1 MTNCWIEDP
10 DGRPTFTAIVQKID
24 PFLASIAGYNELTSE
39 ESTDF
44 MNTDLMTP
52 ESEGANAESSPNIE
66 AVNDA
71 PVTSDA
77 VELSSNEET
86 ACNKLSLPG
95 DIEDHFTTEISAKI
109 EISVSD
115 EDLFQNGVPAK
126 DEDAAA
132 DESVL
137 TKKYYASDETSI
149 TREVEVNDD
158 IDCETCV

>member
-24 PFLASIAGYNELTSE
+24 PFLASIAGYELTSE
-39 ESTDF
+39 GSTDF
-44 MNTDLMTP
+44 MSTDLMAP
-52 ESEGANAESSPNIE
+52 ESEGANVESSPNIE

-86 ACNKLSLPG
+86 ACNKLSG
-95 DIEDHFTTEISAKI
+95 AIEDHFTTEISAKI
-109 EISVSD
+109 EISASD

-132 DESVL
+132 NESVF
-137 TKKYYASDETSI
+137 TKKYNASDETSV